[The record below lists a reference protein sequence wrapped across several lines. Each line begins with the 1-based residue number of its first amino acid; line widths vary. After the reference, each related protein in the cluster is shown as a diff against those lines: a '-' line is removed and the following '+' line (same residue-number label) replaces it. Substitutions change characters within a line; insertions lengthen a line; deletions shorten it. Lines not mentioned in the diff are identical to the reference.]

1 MCVCTCVCVSV
12 YVCMCVCVSVR
23 VCLCVCMCAELS
35 LVAFV
40 DAMPVSG
47 KSAIN
52 IYEANL
58 QRAQDRRY
66 IDFWLVGDNRQ
77 RRKLV
82 YDL

>member
-1 MCVCTCVCVSV
+1 
-12 YVCMCVCVSVR
+12 
-23 VCLCVCMCAELS
+23 MCAELS

-66 IDFWLVGDNRQ
+66 INFWLVGDNRQ